1 MIDLTT
7 GEDSLRNIDPDEVVL
22 MDPDEK
28 IDPVNEGIA
37 VIRTE
42 EIWLYDKTTNEV
54 TTQLNARSFMR
65 YLPPEES
72 DVLIAKI
79 MVEGIADKAL
89 SEYFS

>member
-42 EIWLYDKTTNEV
+42 EIWY
-54 TTQLNARSFMR
+54 
-65 YLPPEES
+65 
-72 DVLIAKI
+72 I
-79 MVEGIADKAL
+79 
-89 SEYFS
+89 